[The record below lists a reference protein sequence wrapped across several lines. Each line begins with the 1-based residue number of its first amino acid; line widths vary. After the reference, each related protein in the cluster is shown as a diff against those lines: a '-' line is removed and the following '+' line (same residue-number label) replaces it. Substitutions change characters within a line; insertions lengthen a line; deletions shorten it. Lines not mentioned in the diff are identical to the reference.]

1 MKFLRGVD
9 ELTEYLSNSN
19 CQIGCLAD
27 TGFLYGLAYEDDR
40 LFNRANDIH
49 DTLADAS
56 VPIYANV
63 ISRLELVD
71 LVFRKQ
77 VTNGCIQIFNSMKSS
92 IQSSETYNALK
103 YIRDKDT
110 EAKRKHE
117 SYKIDERRLK
127 TIRNSMDNTFGVN
140 DWSGFCTK
148 YIGTMLETEWAMLE
162 QEFGLN
168 FVEVMEGQ
176 TSPLFNNPLYWKDM
190 VNVMSKYGQR
200 GPDAMI
206 INLFL
211 QSKFPLLITS
221 DSDFETCFTDT
232 QLRDSGKAILIL

>member
-9 ELTEYLSNSN
+9 ELKQYLSNSS

-40 LFNRANDIH
+40 LFNHANDIH
-49 DTLADAS
+49 DALAEAS
-56 VPIYANV
+56 IPIYANV
-63 ISRLELVD
+63 ISRLELID

-92 IQSSETYNALK
+92 IQSSETFNALK

-127 TIRNSMDNTFGVN
+127 TIRKNIDSTFGVS
-140 DWSGFCTK
+140 DWNGFCSK
-148 YIGTMLETEWAMLE
+148 YIGTMLETEWSILE

-168 FVEVMEGQ
+168 FVEVLEGQ
-176 TSPLFNNPLYWKDM
+176 MSPLFNSPLYWKDM

-221 DSDFETCFTDT
+221 DGDFETCLADP
-232 QLRDSGKAILIL
+232 QISNSDKAILIL